1 MDARTKQI
9 KEEINDKSN
18 LDSKRETSLQNSSR
32 ANIPSDNI
40 NDISDEEN
48 MNKTNIKQEN
58 ENLNYIIELLKID
71 KDLKTEKDI
80 QELKDYLTSHYDYF
94 KKLLK
99 QSEERFLKLIPLL
112 RNISTK

>member
-9 KEEINDKSN
+9 KEEVNDKSN
-18 LDSKRETSLQNSSR
+18 LDS

-58 ENLNYIIELLKID
+58 ENLNYILSKI
-71 KDLKTEKDI
+71 
-80 QELKDYLTSHYDYF
+80 
-94 KKLLK
+94 
-99 QSEERFLKLIPLL
+99 
-112 RNISTK
+112 